1 MSFKSGM
8 LRKTRCQLP
17 DDMVPTLYQV
27 HDRAKFPKLTWLLD
41 TLYDH
46 PQIQPS
52 DAAILAKEIEAL
64 EWLLITLKLPFP
76 MLALQKLKRFFEGAA
91 DKQQVIITSTSQ

>member
-1 MSFKSGM
+1 MSFKSGI

-17 DDMVPTLYQV
+17 DDIVPTLYQV
-27 HDRAKFPKLTWLLD
+27 HDRAQFPKLTWLID
-41 TLYDH
+41 SLYDN

-52 DAAILAKEIEAL
+52 DADILAKEIEAL

-76 MLALQKLKRFFEGAA
+76 MVALQKLKGFFQAAA
-91 DKQQVIITSTSQ
+91 DKQQVISTFSQ

>member
-1 MSFKSGM
+1 MQYKNGM

-17 DDMVPTLYQV
+17 DDIVPTLYQV
-27 HDRAKFPKLTWLLD
+27 HDRAQFPKLTWLID
-41 TLYDH
+41 SLYDN

-52 DAAILAKEIEAL
+52 DAKILAKEIEAF

-76 MLALQKLKRFFEGAA
+76 MVALQKLKRFFEGAA
-91 DKQQVIITSTSQ
+91 DKQQVIITSSS